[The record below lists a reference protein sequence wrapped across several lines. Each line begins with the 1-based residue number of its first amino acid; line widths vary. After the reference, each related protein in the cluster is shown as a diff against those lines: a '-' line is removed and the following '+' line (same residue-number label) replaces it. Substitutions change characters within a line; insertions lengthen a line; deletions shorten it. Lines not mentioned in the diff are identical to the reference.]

1 MYSDKTCLLCNHVIL
16 RCFINEYNNQINFRY
31 LDFVLLKK
39 LSRIQGV
46 TEVFS
51 LLVYIL
57 FKFKDFE
64 VFSAIYSEAANF
76 HYFKKVDSSFINV
89 KWLIIIPFNSFCFNF
104 HFIWHWYWMVTIVI
118 WWFRFSD
125 TAFLFLLTLFSAT
138 LFYFHHRHDIVFM
151 HP

>member
-1 MYSDKTCLLCNHVIL
+1 MYSDKTCLLCNHIIL

-39 LSRIQGV
+39 TVKNTRSDW
-46 TEVFS
+46 S
-51 LLVYIL
+51 LLLFYIL

-64 VFSAIYSEAANF
+64 VFSAIYSEVTNF
-76 HYFKKVDSSFINV
+76 HYFKNVDSSFINV
-89 KWLIIIPFNSFCFNF
+89 KWLIIILFNSFCFNF

-118 WWFRFSD
+118 WWFHFSD
-125 TAFLFLLTLFSAT
+125 IAFLFLSTLFSAT
-138 LFYFHHRHDIVFM
+138 LFYFHNRHDIVFM